1 MAISF
6 NFKGDPVGGNMSNY
20 LLEKSR
26 VVSQAKG
33 ERSFHIMYYLVE
45 AKLDYLKL
53 PSKAEDLYY
62 LNISGCTKVAAIND
76 KKEFDVMVAALKTI
90 GFSNEETQALF
101 KMVGGILH
109 LGNVKFEDGD
119 KDGSLVT
126 EKTKSSLNLAAH
138 LLSTSP
144 SDMQNALVMRSVV
157 TMKESVKTNQRS
169 DQAAYTRDAL
179 SKTLYFRLFDWIV
192 AKINAQIHFEDEHH
206 TLTKLIG
213 VLDIYGFE
221 VFDTANGFEQFC
233 INYCNEKLQQLFIS
247 LTLKQEQEEYAREG
261 IEWTHIE
268 FFNNAIILDLIENT
282 KTGIICSLDEECLR
296 PGNVSDKTFLEK
308 LNQRH
313 SGTLKSSC
321 SEFYESKELNRTD
334 KTLTNEQFRLKHYAG
349 NVSTILLVSWIVTW
363 IVYLGTSRVLY
374 LIGKWVAVLLM
385 I

>member
-138 LLSTSP
+138 LL
-144 SDMQNALVMRSVV
+144 
-157 TMKESVKTNQRS
+157 MKFSMT
-169 DQAAYTRDAL
+169 
-179 SKTLYFRLFDWIV
+179 
-192 AKINAQIHFEDEHH
+192 
-206 TLTKLIG
+206 
-213 VLDIYGFE
+213 
-221 VFDTANGFEQFC
+221 
-233 INYCNEKLQQLFIS
+233 
-247 LTLKQEQEEYAREG
+247 
-261 IEWTHIE
+261 
-268 FFNNAIILDLIENT
+268 
-282 KTGIICSLDEECLR
+282 
-296 PGNVSDKTFLEK
+296 
-308 LNQRH
+308 
-313 SGTLKSSC
+313 
-321 SEFYESKELNRTD
+321 
-334 KTLTNEQFRLKHYAG
+334 
-349 NVSTILLVSWIVTW
+349 
-363 IVYLGTSRVLY
+363 
-374 LIGKWVAVLLM
+374 
-385 I
+385 